1 MGGSCWSIYA
11 ASKHAVIGLTKSA
24 AREMGGKNV
33 RVNCIAP
40 GKLLSLRLILKTKM
54 GMLISALFFKGT
66 IDTPMTQGMERRL
79 GIKVP
84 TSSQA
89 LDRKARPEE
98 VANLIA
104 FLLSDDA
111 TFITGATY
119 NVDGGHLC

>member
-1 MGGSCWSIYA
+1 MFY
-11 ASKHAVIGLTKSA
+11 L
-24 AREMGGKNV
+24 
-33 RVNCIAP
+33 
-40 GKLLSLRLILKTKM
+40 
-54 GMLISALFFKGT
+54 GT
-66 IDTPMTQGMERRL
+66 IDTPMTQGMEQRL

-89 LDRKARPEE
+89 LDRKARPQE